1 MRRLLLLVVIT
12 LSLAMTVAQA
22 QGNSAHWSFFLG
34 GFGSFTHFGTQ
45 LEQFPVIGFFP
56 SPIFSK
62 TVYMGTCFG
71 GGLGPTCGGIS
82 FEATESIHPDRVNP
96 GQLQV
101 DGTLTRSIGDGNGS
115 VFGTYV
121 CHSTSGG
128 AARTWQMECQ
138 VTITGGTGN
147 YLNATGFG
155 QLQRTMQLFPTN
167 SLSVVEL
174 SNWSGSVTVI
184 PNVN

>member
-1 MRRLLLLVVIT
+1 MRRLLLVVVT
-12 LSLAMTVAQA
+12 LLLAMTVAQA
-22 QGNSAHWSFFLG
+22 QGSAPTWTFFLG

-56 SPIFSK
+56 SPIFSR
-62 TVYMGTCFG
+62 TVYLGRCFG
-71 GGLGPTCGGIS
+71 FGPTCAGIT
-82 FEATESIHPDRVNP
+82 FEANESIHPDRANP

-101 DGTLTRSIGDGNGS
+101 DGTLTRLIGDGNGS

-121 CHSTSGG
+121 CHSTSVSGV
-128 AARTWQMECQ
+128 RTWQMECQ

-147 YLNATGFG
+147 YLNATGGG
-155 QLQRTMQLFPTN
+155 QFQRTMQLFPTN